1 MPVSVGPSCVQ
12 PADEY
17 LIRVALKHGLLR
29 REQLPAAN
37 QADSGVASPG
47 LTAASLPAG
56 QARRLVA
63 EGTINAAALARA
75 IAVEFALPFVE
86 LHGRTVANE
95 VLAALPRNFVMKH
108 QVFPFGWAGE
118 KLMVALSDPLD
129 VALMDSL
136 AHVAGRPVAV
146 SVATEEEIREASTR
160 HFDQPARLIDQLLP
174 GGISAGHEPAP
185 DTGEGKE
192 ADAPII
198 KMVHDI
204 ILGAVHQRA
213 SDIHLEPLER
223 RFRVRYRIDGVLT
236 EATAPAK
243 RHQLAIISRLK
254 IMANISIAEK
264 RVPQDG
270 RVQIALA
277 GRTLDFRVSSLPT
290 THGES
295 IVMRILD
302 QTQLQ
307 LGLPELGFDV
317 EDRARLEKLIAAP
330 DGMVLVTGP
339 TGSGKTTTL
348 YSCLHHLNQ
357 TDRKII
363 TVEDPV
369 EYQLTG
375 VNQVPVRAE
384 IGMTFATALR
394 AMLRQAPNIV
404 MVGEIRD
411 RETADMAVNAAL
423 TGHFVLS
430 TLHTNDAPGAI
441 ARLTDIGVKPFLVA
455 AALRASLA
463 QRLVRRI
470 CPHCKRSYQPAPHEL
485 RALGLGA
492 AQISGARFAHG
503 TGCSACHGTGFRGRL
518 GIFETFLVND
528 GMRDLVHANASA
540 ATLRQRAKAEGM
552 RTLRED
558 GIRKVLAG
566 QTTIAEVASVTIGD
580 ID

>member
-1 MPVSVGPSCVQ
+1 MRRLLRVN
-12 PADEY
+12 PADDY
-17 LIRVALKHGLLR
+17 LIRLALKHGLLQHEKLSDFFHVDAR
-29 REQLPAAN
+29 TTEAIPAVVT
-37 QADSGVASPG
+37 SG
-47 LTAASLPAG
+47 L
-56 QARRLVA
+56 ARQLVA
-63 EGTINAAALARA
+63 QGVLNGPALARA
-75 IAVEFALPFVE
+75 VAAEFELPFVE
-86 LHGRTVANE
+86 LSGKSVPNE
-95 VLAALPRNFVMKH
+95 VLASLPRNFVTKY
-108 QVFPFGWAGE
+108 QVFPFGWTDAG
-118 KLMVALSDPLD
+118 LQVAVADPLD
-129 VALMDSL
+129 LELMDSL
-136 AHVAGRPVAV
+136 AHVAGRPVTTW
-146 SVATEEEIREASTR
+146 VAAELDIREAIAR
-160 HFDQPARLIDQLLP
+160 CYDQPAHLIDP
-174 GGISAGHEPAP
+174 GAAVETNPGWEEAMREPV
-185 DTGEGKE
+185 EGKE

-223 RFRVRYRIDGVLT
+223 RFRIRYRIDGVLA
-236 EATAPAK
+236 EASAPAK

-290 THGES
+290 IHGES

-302 QTQLQ
+302 QSQLK
-307 LGLPELGFDV
+307 LGLPELGFDG
-317 EDRARLEKLIAAP
+317 EDRVQMENLIASP

-384 IGMTFATALR
+384 IGMTVATALR

-411 RETADMAVNAAL
+411 RETADMAINAAL

-430 TLHTNDAPGAI
+430 TLHTNDAAGAI

-470 CPHCKRSYQPAPHEL
+470 CPHCKRAHQPAPREIA
-485 RALGLGA
+485 ALGLSA
-492 AQISGARFAHG
+492 AQVSGAQFAHG
-503 TGCSACHGTGFRGRL
+503 AGCSACHGTGYRGRL
-518 GIFETFLVND
+518 GIFEIFLVND
-528 GMRDLVHANASA
+528 HLRDLVYGNASA
-540 ATLRQRAKAEGM
+540 AQLRQRARTDGM

-566 QTTIAEVASVTIGD
+566 HTTIAEVASVTIGD

>member
-1 MPVSVGPSCVQ
+1 VNPT
-12 PADEY
+12 DDY
-17 LIRVALKHGLLR
+17 LIRIALERGLLR
-29 REQLPAAN
+29 REQLPSSVQLDAR
-37 QADSGVASPG
+37 G
-47 LTAASLPAG
+47 AASSTAVAASGL
-56 QARRLVA
+56 ARQLVT
-63 EGTINAAALARA
+63 EGVINAPALARA
-75 IAVEFALPFVE
+75 VAQEFDLTYVD
-86 LHGRTVANE
+86 LGGRIISNE
-95 VLAALPRNFVMKH
+95 VLAALPRNFVTKH
-108 QVFPFGWAGE
+108 QAFPFEWAGE
-118 KLMVALSDPLD
+118 KLLVAVADPLD
-129 VALMDSL
+129 VALLDSL
-136 AHVAGRPVAV
+136 AHVAGRPVTAC
-146 SVATEEEIREASTR
+146 VAAEDDIREAINR
-160 HFDQPARLIDQLLP
+160 HFGLPAHLIDQLVP
-174 GGISAGHEPAP
+174 AEISGGLEAGH
-185 DTGEGKE
+185 DSGEAKA

-198 KMVHDI
+198 KLVHDI

-223 RFRVRYRIDGVLT
+223 RFRVRYRVDGVLI
-236 EATAPAK
+236 EASSPAR

-270 RVQIALA
+270 RVQITLA

-302 QTQLQ
+302 QTQLR
-307 LGLPELGFDV
+307 LGLPELGFDG
-317 EDRARLEKLIAAP
+317 EDQAQLEKLITSP

-348 YSCLHHLNQ
+348 YSCLNHLNH

-375 VNQVPVRAE
+375 VNQVPVHAE

-411 RETADMAVNAAL
+411 RETADMATNAAL

-463 QRLVRRI
+463 QRLVRKV
-470 CPHCKRSYQPAPHEL
+470 CPHCKRAYQPAPREL
-485 RALGLGA
+485 HALSLSA
-492 AQISGARFAHG
+492 AQISGAQFAHG
-503 TGCSACHGTGFRGRL
+503 TGCSACHGTGYRGRL
-518 GIFETFLVND
+518 GIFEIFLVND
-528 GMRDLVHANASA
+528 NLRDLVYENASA
-540 ATLRQRAKAEGM
+540 ARLRQRAKEGGM

-566 QTTIAEVASVTIGD
+566 HTTIAEVASVTVGD

>member
-1 MPVSVGPSCVQ
+1 MK
-12 PADEY
+12 PADEF
-17 LIRVALKHGLLR
+17 LLRIALKHGLLR
-29 REQLPAAN
+29 REQLP
-37 QADSGVASPG
+37 VASQFADRTAPPSPALAG
-47 LTAASLPAG
+47 LV
-56 QARRLVA
+56 RRLVA
-63 EGTINAAALARA
+63 EGILHEVALSRAVAA
-75 IAVEFALPFVE
+75 EFDLPFVE
-86 LHGRTVANE
+86 LNGRTIADD
-95 VLAALPRNFVMKH
+95 VLAALPREFATKH
-108 QVFPFGWAGE
+108 QIFPFAWAQG
-118 KLMVALSDPLD
+118 KLSVAIADPLD
-129 VALMDSL
+129 VALLDSL
-136 AHVAGRPVAV
+136 AHVAGRPVTIW
-146 SVATEEEIREASTR
+146 VATENEIKIALAQHYAPSPLSASWGAASGGATTYGAMRDGGEPEE
-160 HFDQPARLIDQLLP
+160 
-174 GGISAGHEPAP
+174 GSAEGNP
-185 DTGEGKE
+185 D
-192 ADAPII
+192 DAPII
-198 KMVHDI
+198 KLVHDL

-236 EATAPAK
+236 EASNPPAK
-243 RHQLAIISRLK
+243 RHQLAVISRLK
-254 IMANISIAEK
+254 IMANLSIAEK

-270 RVQIALA
+270 RVQLALA

-302 QTQLQ
+302 PTQLK
-307 LGLPELGFDV
+307 LGLPELGFAA
-317 EDRARLEKLIAAP
+317 EDQARLEQLITAP

-363 TVEDPV
+363 TVEDPI
-369 EYQLTG
+369 EYQLSG
-375 VNQVPVRAE
+375 VNQVPVRGE

-411 RETADMAVNAAL
+411 RETADMAINAAL

-455 AALRASLA
+455 AALRASIA

-470 CPHCKRSYQPAPHEL
+470 CPHCQRAYRPAPREL
-485 RALGLGA
+485 HALGLTD
-492 AQISGARFAHG
+492 AQISGAHFAHG
-503 TGCSACHGTGFRGRL
+503 AGCSACHGTGYRGRL
-518 GIFETFLVND
+518 GIFEIFLVND
-528 GMRDLVHANASA
+528 DLRDLVHENTSTAQ
-540 ATLRQRAKAEGM
+540 LRQRAKAGGM

-558 GIRKVLAG
+558 GILKVLAG
-566 QTTIAEVASVTIGD
+566 HTTIAEVASVTVGD